1 MLSLYFFLFPLNNA
15 IVILKQSKRTKE
27 GNSNLHFVHDYN
39 CSIYLP
45 IQMVH
50 KVNDEIDTLY
60 HQHTPPTHTHTQQL

>member
-1 MLSLYFFLFPLNNA
+1 MLSLYFFFFPLNNA
-15 IVILKQSKRTKE
+15 IIILKQSKRTKE

-50 KVNDEIDTLY
+50 EVNDETDTLY
-60 HQHTPPTHTHTQQL
+60 H